1 MMNGGYSPF
10 WETTI
15 WKMDENW
22 CIRIYMNLLT
32 HGKSGKINDFKDI
45 F

>member
-1 MMNGGYSPF
+1 MGGIPHSGKPPYGK
-10 WETTI
+10 WMKI
-15 WKMDENW
+15 GVY